1 MSSTTTDCG
10 CSPATEAAGGLTLPR
25 FFAGQLLTEDDLTAL
40 TTYVTAKSRLHNRM
54 LHGSGAVCG
63 LDVVCDPCG
72 SDTVTVKPGYALD
85 TCGNDIV
92 VDRAERLGVAG
103 LVRDMR
109 RGLLGTDCGDPCDS
123 DDDLRDYGLCVR
135 YAEKPAEPIAA
146 YPTGDSCGGECT
158 PSRTVESHRF
168 LLAPFEW
175 DAPAA
180 NPGTRLVK
188 CLGDPV
194 RFHEIRTR
202 SRRLGLY
209 ATPLWDAAT
218 NADRPSFGE
227 DDAARFAGNL
237 DDLAGMG
244 DDVPD
249 ADTAHLMTE
258 RLRALAASVARY
270 DLAGTPDKN
279 VEDRLGEARQ
289 AIVTAAAALQQ
300 SSEDENV
307 WADPVDRSTVAAL
320 LTEAVSRC
328 GPEAPE
334 GWDLERRMLV
344 WGTPLRPVLRAE
356 LLADLRR
363 IREWLTVRLET
374 IPDRGDCGLP
384 ADVAAV
390 TLPAGTGNDTPADQA
405 GLRALASAARRLT
418 AAVRRLLADCTSRS
432 LIPPCPSGTESAV
445 LLARLTLRGCAV
457 VRICTAVRPVPDPAG
472 DPRLRVARRL
482 AVAVCTAP
490 PEEPGPPAYVQDL
503 LDPGPWDDLQQLL
516 GLLMEMYEEVS
527 GGRS

>member
-1 MSSTTTDCG
+1 MSTTTADCG
-10 CSPATEAAGGLTLPR
+10 CSAGTEATGGLTRPR
-25 FFAGQLLTEDDLTAL
+25 FFAGLLLTEDDLTAL

-72 SDTVTVKPGYALD
+72 PDTVTVKPGYALD

-92 VDRAERLGVAG
+92 VDRAERLGVAA

-109 RGLLGTDCGDPCDS
+109 RRLLGADCGDPCDS
-123 DDDLRDYGLCVR
+123 DGDIRDYGLYVR
-135 YAEKPAEPIAA
+135 YAERSTEPIAA

-158 PSRTVESHRF
+158 PSRIVESHRF
-168 LLAPFEW
+168 LLAPIEP

-194 RFHEIRTR
+194 RVHEIRTS
-202 SRRLGLY
+202 SRRLGGY

-218 NADRPSFGE
+218 SDDPPSFGE
-227 DDAARFAGNL
+227 DDADRFLSNL

-244 DDVPD
+244 DNVPD

-258 RLRALAASVARY
+258 RLRSLTAAVARY
-270 DLAGTPDKN
+270 DLAGAPDPQ
-279 VEDRLGEARQ
+279 VDGRLGEARQ
-289 AIVTAAAALQQ
+289 VIVTAAAALQQ

-307 WADPVDRSTVAAL
+307 WAEPVDRSTVAAL
-320 LTEAVSRC
+320 LVEAVNRC
-328 GPEAPE
+328 GPEAAE
-334 GWDLERRMLV
+334 GGDLERRMLV
-344 WGTPLRPVLRAE
+344 WGTPLRPALRAE

-363 IREWLTVRLET
+363 IREWLTVRMET
-374 IPDRGDCGLP
+374 IGDRGDCRLA

-390 TLPAGTGNDTPADQA
+390 TLPPGSGNDTPADQA
-405 GLRALASAARRLT
+405 ELRALASAARRLT
-418 AAVRRLLADCTSRS
+418 AAVRRLLADCASRS
-432 LIPPCPSGTESAV
+432 LIPPCPSGNDSDV
-445 LLARLTLRGCAV
+445 LLARLTLRDCSV

-472 DPRLRVARRL
+472 DPRLREARRL
-482 AVAVCTAP
+482 AAAVCTAP
-490 PEEPGPPAYVQDL
+490 PQAPGPPAYVLDL

-527 GGRS
+527 GERS

>member
-1 MSSTTTDCG
+1 
-10 CSPATEAAGGLTLPR
+10 
-25 FFAGQLLTEDDLTAL
+25 
-40 TTYVTAKSRLHNRM
+40 
-54 LHGSGAVCG
+54 
-63 LDVVCDPCG
+63 
-72 SDTVTVKPGYALD
+72 
-85 TCGNDIV
+85 
-92 VDRAERLGVAG
+92 
-103 LVRDMR
+103 
-109 RGLLGTDCGDPCDS
+109 
-123 DDDLRDYGLCVR
+123 
-135 YAEKPAEPIAA
+135 
-146 YPTGDSCGGECT
+146 
-158 PSRTVESHRF
+158 
-168 LLAPFEW
+168 
-175 DAPAA
+175 
-180 NPGTRLVK
+180 
-188 CLGDPV
+188 
-194 RFHEIRTR
+194 
-202 SRRLGLY
+202 
-209 ATPLWDAAT
+209 
-218 NADRPSFGE
+218 
-227 DDAARFAGNL
+227 
-237 DDLAGMG
+237 MG

-328 GPEAPE
+328 GPEAPK

-363 IREWLTVRLET
+363 IREWLSVRLET

-445 LLARLTLRGCAV
+445 LLARLTLRGCSV

-503 LDPGPWDDLQQLL
+503 LDPGPWDDLHQLL